1 MERIEI
7 VENDRNVFAQFTV
20 VVVVVVVVLLTKSQM
35 ISKILSNNHEGERND
50 SSIVKP
56 RT

>member
-35 ISKILSNNHEGERND
+35 ISKILSNNHEGERKD
-50 SSIVKP
+50 SSIIKP